1 MKKTIFLTLILVI
14 MINMNV
20 FVFSQAN
27 DSLNIPVYVSIPS
40 YAVIESVDTIRLD
53 YQLALSTPENTSQE
67 VKVKIAANTP
77 YELNIEF
84 LADEDL
90 NQTLANLLKS
100 SYNYSV
106 DSNESQTGVVEK
118 TANIGFDFQK
128 VLNENP
134 EIQESLLAYGTFND
148 KVGDFV
154 FTVFP
159 VL

>member
-14 MINMNV
+14 MINMSV
-20 FVFSQAN
+20 FVFSQVN
-27 DSLNIPVYVSIPS
+27 DSLNIPVYVIIPS
-40 YAVIESVDTIRLD
+40 YAVIESVDTNRLD
-53 YQLALSTPENTSQE
+53 YQLDLSTPENASQE

-77 YELNIEF
+77 YELNLEF
-84 LADEDL
+84 VADEDL
-90 NQTLANLLKS
+90 NQTLANLLNS

-128 VLNENP
+128 ILNENP
-134 EIQESLLAYGTFND
+134 EIQESLLAYGAFND

-154 FTVFP
+154 FTVSA

>member
-1 MKKTIFLTLILVI
+1 MKKTIFLTLILV
-14 MINMNV
+14 MINMSV

-40 YAVIESVDTIRLD
+40 YAVIESVDTNRLD
-53 YQLALSTPENTSQE
+53 YQLDLSTPENASQE

-77 YELNIEF
+77 YELNLEF
-84 LADEDL
+84 VADEDL
-90 NQTLANLLKS
+90 NQTLANLLNS

-128 VLNENP
+128 ILNENP

-154 FTVFP
+154 FTVSA